1 MRYLAHCVMDYRC
14 DHELKTTCEKY
25 DQKLTQAKE
34 VPHRIKFN
42 NNVSMSHA
50 ERELDSIYSL

>member
-1 MRYLAHCVMDYRC
+1 MDYRC
-14 DHELKTTCEKY
+14 DHGLKTTYEKY
-25 DQKLTQAKE
+25 DKKLTQAKE

-42 NNVSMSHA
+42 NNVSMLHA

>member
-1 MRYLAHCVMDYRC
+1 MDYRS
-14 DHELKTTCEKY
+14 DHELKTTYEKY
-25 DQKLTQAKE
+25 DQKLIQAKE

-42 NNVSMSHA
+42 NDVSMSHA